1 MGPGEDCVGFIQM
14 VQELAN
20 QEGRGKFRFT
30 VSLKINKIERKPVLE
45 HHDGAFALCPGRLSS
60 VFVVWPGGGWNCV
73 YTHIVYDVIL

>member
-1 MGPGEDCVGFIQM
+1 M
-14 VQELAN
+14 
-20 QEGRGKFRFT
+20 
-30 VSLKINKIERKPVLE
+30 LE